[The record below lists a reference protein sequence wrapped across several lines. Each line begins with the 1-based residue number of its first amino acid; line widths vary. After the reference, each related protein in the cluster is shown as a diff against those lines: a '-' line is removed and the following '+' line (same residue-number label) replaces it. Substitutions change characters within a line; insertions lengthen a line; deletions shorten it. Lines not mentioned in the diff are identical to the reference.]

1 MWCGYLTG
9 HTSEALQLSSLVPR
23 LWPFLSHTSKAVRQ
37 SCLQVLLSLVNTGE
51 RGTSQDITD
60 VKGRLVSTDRGCEQ
74 NHEGMEVS
82 GGGVEEDTERV
93 KLQREAEG
101 QAGDKER
108 NVLPWL
114 SGILQGALCHLFQR
128 LVLEGD
134 RSNMTLT
141 QQVRVRIL

>member
-1 MWCGYLTG
+1 MWCGDLTG

-51 RGTSQDITD
+51 RETTQDG
-60 VKGRLVSTDRGCEQ
+60 KGRLVSTDRGCEQ

-93 KLQREAEG
+93 KLQREAGG

-108 NVLPWL
+108 NTLPWL

-134 RSNMTLT
+134 RSNMALT